1 MSTCHVAYR
10 LIIFNFPSLRALKE
24 INEKMRN
31 VAILLAFAFVIAGAV
46 AGSRVARA
54 TEGEVPSP
62 PAIGAT
68 IEDFTLPDVSGQERS
83 LKSLAGKNG
92 TVLLFIA
99 VQCPVSNAYN
109 ERMEK
114 LAADY
119 KAKGITVI
127 GINSNV
133 KEDAEA
139 VKAHA
144 AENKLTFPILKDPGN
159 KIADKLGATVTPEAY
174 FIDAGNKLLYHG
186 RIDNSRNAAQ
196 IETSDLRNALEAALA
211 GKAIEKTEAKAFG
224 CTIKRG

>member
-1 MSTCHVAYR
+1 MKT
-10 LIIFNFPSLRALKE
+10 
-24 INEKMRN
+24 RN
-31 VAILLAFAFVIAGAV
+31 LSILLASLFVITGALFTAG
-46 AGSRVARA
+46 GRA
-54 TEGEVPSP
+54 EGEVPAP

-68 IEDFTLPDVSGQERS
+68 IEDFTLPDVDNKERS

-114 LAADY
+114 LAQEY
-119 KAKGITVI
+119 KAKGIAVI

-133 KEDAEA
+133 AEDAAA

-144 AENKLTFPILKDPGN
+144 GEHKLSFTILKDPSN
-159 KIADKLGATVTPEAY
+159 KIADRLGASVTPEAY
-174 FIDAGNKLLYHG
+174 FLDANNKLLYHG
-186 RIDNSRNAAQ
+186 RIDNARNAAQ
-196 IETSDLRNALEAALA
+196 IETSDLRNALDAALA

-224 CTIKRG
+224 CSIKRA

>member
-1 MSTCHVAYR
+1 MKT
-10 LIIFNFPSLRALKE
+10 
-24 INEKMRN
+24 RN
-31 VAILLAFAFVIAGAV
+31 LSILLASVFVIAGAV
-46 AGSRVARA
+46 FASGVRA
-54 TEGEVPSP
+54 EGEVPAP

-68 IEDFTLPDVSGQERS
+68 VEDFTLPDVDNNERS

-114 LAADY
+114 LAQDY
-119 KAKGITVI
+119 KAKGIAVI

-133 KEDAEA
+133 AEDAA
-139 VKAHA
+139 TVKAHA
-144 AENKLTFPILKDPGN
+144 GENKLSFTILKDPGN

-174 FIDAGNKLLYHG
+174 LLDGGNKLAYHG
-186 RIDNSRNAAQ
+186 RIDNARNAAQ
-196 IETSDLRNALEAALA
+196 LETHDLRNALDASLA

-224 CTIKRG
+224 CAIKRV